1 MSQTNCKT
9 NTPIL
14 IEDEVKSIRKRAP
27 TLSAK
32 YSKFIQY
39 SYYLINTFCK
49 YEGLE
54 LDQAKLN
61 QIAHTFGDIDE
72 QETFVKGFLDN
83 TKDIVQ
89 DMKLTKKLAAKAVKD
104 QEKQERAA
112 VRAAETK
119 ANKKPRKSAAKK
131 TIIGEN
137 ELINE
142 LVKLAI
148 NDVPVIPVPV
158 SVPVPVIPVPAIE
171 SPELVQDDYISGT
184 GTGTIKEADQIIE
197 PKAGKAVKTKAE
209 KVEKVKAVKV
219 DKAETVVKA
228 KTKAEKVE
236 KSPVVR
242 KQKAKKAVVVPEPII
257 TVEPENG
264 DDDGGIDV
272 ELITINDIEYQIDAD
287 NNLYNSDN
295 EPVGVYIKETNSITC
310 I

>member
-104 QEKQERAA
+104 QDKQQRAA
-112 VRAAETK
+112 LRTAETK

-158 SVPVPVIPVPAIE
+158 ITVPVIPVPVIPVPVIPAIE
-171 SPELVQDDYISGT
+171 SPELVQDDYIGT
-184 GTGTIKEADQIIE
+184 AGTNKKADN
-197 PKAGKAVKTKAE
+197 AGKTKT
-209 KVEKVKAVKV
+209 V
-219 DKAETVVKA
+219 KAETVATPKIEKVVKA
-228 KTKAEKVE
+228 KADKADKA
-236 KSPVVR
+236 PVVR
-242 KQKAKKAVVVPEPII
+242 KQKTKKAVVVPEPII